1 MAPVTSDLLLKT
13 KNNWMYASSSA
24 WSGISSWL
32 GLLGDLGIA
41 GVALYLWIVFRLWS
55 ASAGSGGWQV
65 GVARGSMLMAGLL
78 GGLYSWLEEPGYT
91 LVAATVIG
99 LALIAADGAATLA
112 DAFPPRRIRT

>member
-1 MAPVTSDLLLKT
+1 MAPITSDLLLKT

-32 GLLGDLGIA
+32 GLFGDLGIA
-41 GVALYLWIVFRLWS
+41 GVALYLWIACLMWS
-55 ASAGSGGWQV
+55 AIPISGGWRAGV
-65 GVARGSMLMAGLL
+65 GRASILMAGLL

-99 LALIAADGAATLA
+99 LALIGGDGAGSTLNETPA
-112 DAFPPRRIRT
+112 RRPAR